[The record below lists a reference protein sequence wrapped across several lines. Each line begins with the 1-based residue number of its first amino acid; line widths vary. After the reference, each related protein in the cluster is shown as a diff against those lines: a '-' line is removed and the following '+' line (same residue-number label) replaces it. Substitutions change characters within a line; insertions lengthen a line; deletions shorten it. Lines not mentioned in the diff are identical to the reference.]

1 MRNFKLKTLVAAVA
15 LAAGGSAA
23 AATIGAEGLFFSA
36 FNGNPDAPSSIVI
49 NLGETSTQFKTTP
62 TASRSLATSDPT
74 ALTTLSTWLNG
85 NSANLGTIRWSI
97 YGRMAG
103 VAPTV
108 NFGGLATMA
117 VPNANTAINDCLS
130 GATVACGNNTG
141 TTRINTVNGNLELFL
156 NSPATGANPNL
167 QTQNAF
173 AANDTNQRFFASQNG
188 GVSYETRGG
197 LNQSLLFYSF
207 FPQQGVSATI
217 SNARGSVS
225 GFPGPGQWNFSFAP
239 GTGASLSYSA
249 VPVPA
254 AVWLLG
260 SALTGLVGVSRRR
273 G

>member
-36 FNGNPDAPSSIVI
+36 FNGNTDAPSSIVI
-49 NLGETSTQFKTTP
+49 NLGETTTHFKTTP

-85 NSANLGTIRWSI
+85 NSANLGTVQWSI
-97 YGRMAG
+97 YGRMNG
-103 VAPTV
+103 TAPTV

-117 VPNANTAINDCLS
+117 VPNTIAAINDCLS
-130 GATVACGNNTG
+130 GAAVSCGANG
-141 TTRINTVNGNLELFL
+141 TTRINVVNGSLDSFL
-156 NSPATGANPNL
+156 NTPSTGANANL
-167 QTQNAF
+167 QSQNAF
-173 AANDTNQRFFASQNG
+173 AANDTKQLFFASQNG

-207 FPQQGVSATI
+207 FPLQGVSNQI
-217 SNARGSVS
+217 SSARGSVS
-225 GFPGPGQWNFSFAP
+225 KFPGQWNFSFAP

-254 AVWLLG
+254 AVWMLG

-273 G
+273 